1 MLASRLFRSGFVLFP
16 MIAGAAYVA
25 ACSSD
30 DDPAATPDGNDG
42 GTLDGKSSSSS
53 GDGGGNT
60 GEGGTAKDPACEAE
74 RDVVDHLY
82 KRLSCTGLYADF
94 TSKTVADDR
103 MAYKPA
109 AEFWSDG
116 AEKSRWLY
124 LPPGTKIDTT
134 DMNEWAFPVGTEV
147 FKEFRL
153 HGKRVET
160 RLFKKNDDQW
170 VNTTYRW
177 KDDESEAVRLDTGDS
192 IDGGGPDGGVYE
204 IPTAIQCG
212 DCHGGRKDFMLGIDA
227 VSLGLPSATGLTL
240 QALSDKKLITVEP
253 KSTTLATPTAT
264 ALQGGE
270 KAGPALEWLHINC
283 GSACHNQEFGA
294 GGKQTGLYMRL
305 KGTDLMPT
313 VTTVD
318 KTDVFTTAVCKDS
331 NHADAPSTTVKLKF
345 IRPGNVAKSWLST
358 ISNQRYPAAQT
369 QMPPDY
375 THAVDHVGH
384 KLLEDWIAALKTP
397 CP

>member
-1 MLASRLFRSGFVLFP
+1 

-30 DDPAATPDGNDG
+30 DAPGATPDGDDG
-42 GTLDGKSSSSS
+42 GTSDGRASSS
-53 GDGGGNT
+53 GDGGGN
-60 GEGGTAKDPACEAE
+60 GEGGSKVTNPVCAQAGEKDLNG
-74 RDVVDHLY
+74 LY
-82 KRLSCTGLYADF
+82 KHLSCTGLYADY
-94 TSKTVADDR
+94 TQKTVADDR
-103 MAYKPA
+103 MPYKPA

-134 DMNEWAFPVGTEV
+134 DMNEWEFPVGTEV

-160 RLFKKNDDQW
+160 RLFKKTAEQW
-170 VNTTYRW
+170 INTTYRW
-177 KDDESEAVRLDTGDS
+177 KDDESDAERLDTGDS

-204 IPTAIQCG
+204 IPTAVQCV

-227 VSLGLPSATGLTL
+227 TSLGLPGATGLTL
-240 QALSDKKLITVEP
+240 QALSDKKLLTAEP
-253 KSTTLATPTAT
+253 AAKTLAYPTSTP
-264 ALQGGE
+264 ALGGD
-270 KAGPALEWLHINC
+270 KAGPALAWLHINC
-283 GSACHNQEFGA
+283 GSACHNQEFGP

-318 KTDVFTTAVCKDS
+318 KTDVFTSAVCKDS
-331 NHADAPSTTVKLKF
+331 NHLDAPSTTAKLKF

-358 ISNQRYPAAQT
+358 ISNQRYPAAPS

-375 THAVDHVGH
+375 THAVDVQGH
-384 KLLEDWIAALKTP
+384 KLLEDWIAAMTTP